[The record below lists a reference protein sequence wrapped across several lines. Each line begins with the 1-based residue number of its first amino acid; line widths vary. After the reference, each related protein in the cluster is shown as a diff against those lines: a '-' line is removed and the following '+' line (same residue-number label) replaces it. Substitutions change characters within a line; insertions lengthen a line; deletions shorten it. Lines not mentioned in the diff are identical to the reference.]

1 MYDLVVI
8 GGGPGGYVS
17 AIRAAQLG
25 LKTAIVEKEE
35 LFGGT
40 CLLRGCIPTKIFLN
54 VAKIIK
60 EIKKGRQFGILAEH
74 KLDLNLLQEFK
85 KRVIFKLSKGIENL
99 LKQKGVKVYRGNG
112 FFEDPETLNVC
123 REKIK
128 AKYFL
133 IATGSRIS
141 NISGFEIDEKNIISS
156 DSALEIRE
164 IPKSIAIIG
173 AGAIGVEFSSI
184 YSTFGSEVH
193 LFEIMPQILPQE
205 DPFSSEELEK
215 NLIRE
220 GIKIYKN
227 TKVLS
232 WEKVEDGLLINYEKD
247 GENKNLNV
255 SQILSAVGRA
265 PNTEG
270 LQIEKAGIKKDQKGF
285 IPVNNFY
292 QTENPN
298 IYAIGD
304 VIATPMLAHLA
315 SHEGIVA
322 VENIAGEET
331 EEIEYH
337 LVPSCTY
344 SIPEL
349 ASVGHK
355 LKDMEEQG
363 RTYKIGSFPFT
374 ANSKAS
380 AMAEGKG
387 KVFFFR
393 DEKTDEILRVS
404 IVGSNATELITEAT
418 VSIFSNFTAKD
429 FSKVIHPH
437 PTLSEALQEANLD
450 SLGRVIHL

>member
-1 MYDLVVI
+1 MYDLIVI

-25 LKTAIVEKEE
+25 LKTAIVEKNE

-40 CLLRGCIPTKIFLN
+40 CLLKGCIPTKIFLN
-54 VAKIIK
+54 VAKLIK
-60 EIKKGRQFGILAEH
+60 EIKKGKQFGLISEP
-74 KLDLNLLQEFK
+74 KLDLNLLQDFK
-85 KRVIFKLSKGIENL
+85 KRVILKLSKGIETL
-99 LKQKGVKVYRGNG
+99 LKQKGVTIYKGLAS
-112 FFEDPETLNVC
+112 FENPETLNISG
-123 REKIK
+123 EKVK
-128 AKYFL
+128 SKYFL
-133 IATGSRIS
+133 IATGSKIS
-141 NISGFEIDEKNIISS
+141 NLKGFEIDEKNIISS
-156 DSALEIRE
+156 DGALEIKE

-173 AGAIGVEFSSI
+173 AGAIGVEFASI

-227 TKVLS
+227 TKVLN
-232 WEKVEDGLLINYEKD
+232 WEKEEDDLVINFEKD
-247 GENKNLNV
+247 GEKKSLKV

-265 PNTEG
+265 PNTED
-270 LQIEKAGIKKDQKGF
+270 LQIERAGIKKDQKGF

-292 QTENPN
+292 QTENPE

-304 VIATPMLAHLA
+304 VISTPMLAHLA

-331 EEIEYH
+331 EEIDYH

-349 ASVGHK
+349 ASVGFK
-355 LKDMEEQG
+355 LKDIEEQG
-363 RTYKIGSFPFT
+363 RSTKMGSFPFI

-393 DEKTDEILRVS
+393 DEKTEEILRVS
-404 IVGSNATELITEAT
+404 IVGPNATELITEAT
-418 VSIFSNFTAKD
+418 VSIFANLTSKD
-429 FSKVIHPH
+429 FSKIIHPH

-450 SLGRVIHL
+450 SIGRVIHL

>member
-1 MYDLVVI
+1 MYDLIVI

-25 LKTAIVEKEE
+25 IKTALVEKEE

-40 CLLRGCIPTKIFLN
+40 CLLRGCVPTKIFLN

-60 EIKKGRQFGILAEH
+60 EIKKGRQFGLLSEP
-74 KLDLNLLQEFK
+74 KLDLNLLQDFK

-99 LKQKGVKVYRGNG
+99 LKQKGVEVYRGTG
-112 FFEDPETLNVC
+112 FFEDPETLNVSG
-123 REKIK
+123 EKLK
-128 AKYFL
+128 SKYFL
-133 IATGSRIS
+133 IATGSKIS
-141 NISGFEIDEKNIISS
+141 NLKGFEIDEKNVISS
-156 DSALEIRE
+156 DGALEIRE

-227 TKVLS
+227 TKVLG
-232 WEKVEDGLLINYEKD
+232 WEKGQDGLIINYEKD
-247 GENKNLNV
+247 GEKKSLNV

-270 LQIEKAGIKKDQKGF
+270 LQIERAGIKKDPKGF

-292 QTENPN
+292 QTENQN

-304 VIATPMLAHLA
+304 VISTPMLAHLA

-322 VENIAGEET
+322 VENIAGEEG
-331 EEIEYH
+331 EAIDYH

-349 ASVGHK
+349 ASVGFK
-355 LKDMEEQG
+355 LKDIVEQG
-363 RTYKIGSFPFT
+363 RSIKMGSFPFI

-387 KVFFFR
+387 RVFFFR

-404 IVGSNATELITEAT
+404 IVGPNATEIITEAT
-418 VSIFSNFTAKD
+418 VSIFSNLTAKD
-429 FSKVIHPH
+429 FSKIIHPH

>member
-1 MYDLVVI
+1 MYDLIVI

-17 AIRAAQLG
+17 AIRASQLG
-25 LKTAIVEKEE
+25 FKTAIVEKNE

-40 CLLRGCIPTKIFLN
+40 CLLKGCIPTKIFLN
-54 VAKIIK
+54 VSKIIK
-60 EIKKGRQFGILAEH
+60 EIKKGKQFGVIAEE
-74 KLDLNLLQEFK
+74 KLDLNQLQEFK

-99 LKQKGVKVYRGNG
+99 LKQRNVSIYKGIAS
-112 FFEDPETLNVC
+112 FEDPETLNISG
-123 REKIK
+123 EKLK

-133 IATGSRIS
+133 IATGSKIS
-141 NISGFEIDEKNIISS
+141 NLKGFEIDEENIISS
-156 DSALEIRE
+156 DKALEIRE
-164 IPKSIAIIG
+164 VPKSIGIIG

-227 TKVLS
+227 TRVLN
-232 WEKVEDGLLINYEKD
+232 WEKENEGIVINFEKE
-247 GENKNLNV
+247 GERKNLKV
-255 SQILSAVGRA
+255 SQILSAVGRV

-270 LQIEKAGIKKDQKGF
+270 LQIEKAGLKTDQKGF
-285 IPVNNFY
+285 IPVNKFY

-315 SHEGIVA
+315 SHEGIIA
-322 VENIAGEET
+322 VEKIAGEEV
-331 EEIEYH
+331 EELQYH

-349 ASVGHK
+349 ASVGFK
-355 LKDMEEQG
+355 LKEIEEQG
-363 RTYKIGSFPFT
+363 RSYKIGNFPFI

-387 KVFFFR
+387 KVFFFK
-393 DEKTDEILRVS
+393 DETTEEILRVS
-404 IVGSNATELITEAT
+404 IVGPNATELITEAT
-418 VSIFSNFTAKD
+418 VSIFANLTSSD
-429 FSKVIHPH
+429 FSKIIHPH

>member
-1 MYDLVVI
+1 MYDLIVI

-25 LKTAIVEKEE
+25 LKTALVEKEE

-60 EIKKGRQFGILAEH
+60 ETKKGRQFGLLADY
-74 KLDLNLLQEFK
+74 KLDLNLLQDFK

-99 LKQKGVKVYRGNG
+99 LKQKGVTLYRGTG
-112 FFEDPETLNVC
+112 FFEDPETLNVSG
-123 REKIK
+123 ENLKS
-128 AKYFL
+128 KYFL
-133 IATGSRIS
+133 IATGSKIS
-141 NISGFEIDEKNIISS
+141 NLRGFEIDEKNIISS
-156 DSALEIRE
+156 DGALEMRE

-173 AGAIGVEFSSI
+173 AGAIGVEFASI

-227 TKVLS
+227 TKVLG
-232 WEKVEDGLLINYEKD
+232 WEKGQDGLIINYEKD
-247 GENKNLNV
+247 GEKKSLNIF
-255 SQILSAVGRA
+255 QILSAVGRV

-270 LQIEKAGIKKDQKGF
+270 LQIERAGIKKDQKGF
-285 IPVNNFY
+285 IPVNDFY
-292 QTENPN
+292 QTENPY

-304 VIATPMLAHLA
+304 VIPTPMLAHLS

-322 VENIAGEET
+322 VEKIAGEEV
-331 EEIEYH
+331 EELEYH

-349 ASVGHK
+349 ASVGYK
-355 LKDMEEQG
+355 LKDLEEQG
-363 RTYKIGSFPFT
+363 RNYRIGSFPFT

-380 AMAEGKG
+380 AMAENKG

-404 IVGSNATELITEAT
+404 IVGPNATELITEAT
-418 VSIFSNFTAKD
+418 VSIFSNLTAKD
-429 FSKVIHPH
+429 FSKIIHPH